1 MTTPTFFQRLAARA
15 SAINSL
21 LCVGLDPHPD
31 LLPEQT
37 AAAAHAFCLRLIDAT
52 HDLACAFKP
61 NSAFFEAL
69 GAEGYAVLRE
79 VIAYVRRRDPNIP
92 IILDAKRGDIAS
104 TADAYAAAAFAY
116 LEADAI
122 TINPYMG
129 YDVLTPFLSYSG
141 KGVFVLCRTTNPDAR
156 AVQELSTDTFQPLW
170 EVIASQVKALNKADR
185 VGLVAS
191 ALDSSDL
198 AYLRRADPHSWL
210 LIPGVGAQ
218 GGDLESCVQ
227 GGLREDG
234 LGVLINSS
242 RSLGRAD
249 DPRAEAQRLRDAI
262 NAARATHTPVLPQP
276 RDIQRRRVALAL
288 RDAGCV
294 RFGKFKL
301 KSGAESPIYL
311 DLRRLVSFPHAL
323 HDVCLW
329 LAELIK
335 PLAFNH
341 IAAIPYAALP
351 IGVVTGQLAGRSV
364 IYPRREAKDYG
375 TGVAVEGV
383 FTRGDTALL
392 VDDLATT
399 GESKFEAIA
408 RLEAVGLHVRD
419 IAVVIDR
426 GQGARQ
432 TLEEQGYRFHA
443 LITLRELLDELE
455 RVGSL
460 GAAQRAEVD
469 AFLRGEHA

>member
-1 MTTPTFFQRLAARA
+1 
-15 SAINSL
+15 
-21 LCVGLDPHPD
+21 

-52 HDLACAFKP
+52 HDLACAFKL
-61 NSAFFEAL
+61 NIAFFEAL
-69 GAEGYAVLRE
+69 GAEGYAALRE
-79 VIAYVRRRDPNIP
+79 VIAYIHQCNPSIP
-92 IILDAKRGDIAS
+92 VILDAKRGDITS
-104 TADAYAAAAFAY
+104 TAEAYAKAAFDY
-116 LEADAI
+116 LQADAI

-129 YDVLTPFLSYSG
+129 YSVLTPFLSYAG
-141 KGVFVLCRTTNPDAR
+141 KGVFVLCRSTNPDAR
-156 AVQELSTDTFQPLW
+156 DVQELATDTFQPLW
-170 EVIASQVKALNKADR
+170 EVIASQVKALNDSER

-191 ALDSSDL
+191 ALDSADL
-198 AYLRRADPHSWL
+198 AYLRRLDSRSWL

-227 GGLREDG
+227 GGVRADG

-249 DPRAEAQRLRDAI
+249 DPRAEALRLREAI
-262 NAARATHTPVLPQP
+262 NAARASQAPTLASP
-276 RDIQRRRVALAL
+276 RDILRRRVALAL
-288 RDAGCV
+288 REAGCV

-301 KSGAESPIYL
+301 KSGVESPIYL

-323 HDVCLW
+323 HDVSLW

-335 PLAFNH
+335 PLTFNH

-351 IGVVTGQLAGRSV
+351 IAVTVGQLARRSV
-364 IYPRREAKDYG
+364 IYPRREQKAYG
-375 TGVAVEGV
+375 TGAAVEGV
-383 FTRGDTALL
+383 FAHGDTALL
-392 VDDLATT
+392 LDDLATT

-408 RLEAVGLHVRD
+408 RLESAGLRVRD
-419 IAVVIDR
+419 VAVVIDR

-432 TLEEQGYRFHA
+432 ALEAAGYNFHA
-443 LITLRELLDELE
+443 LITLHDLLEELE

-460 GAAQRAEVD
+460 APELRAEVE
-469 AFLRGEHA
+469 AWLRQTS